1 MKIKIIIK
9 TEYKTIAENLKNHD
23 EKNVNIQY
31 NQSDKSKIL
40 I

>member
-9 TEYKTIAENLKNHD
+9 TEYKTISENLKNHD
-23 EKNVNIQY
+23 EKHVNIQY